1 VSQSSRSR
9 AELVSVLRLLWRARL
24 LVAVGMALAV
34 LVGMTLTYH
43 VTLGAPPTLESRGHS
58 VGIASAQV
66 LVDSKSSQ
74 TVDLGEDPVL
84 IDIAG
89 LIARARLLANLIA
102 TSPLRDEIARRAGI
116 DPASFL
122 ATAPSIGF
130 DSPSPAAASS
140 TTAQPNVMNVTFNES
155 LPIVTINAEAA
166 DEATAARISSAAASE
181 LGRYLDSLVAL
192 DEVPDAH
199 RLVVKQ
205 LGAPAHLTMRR
216 GPRRLIAAIGFAFV
230 FGLWCTGVV
239 AVSRLRRGF
248 REAAADPPTSS
259 SGTGVTLGGGVSA

>member
-1 VSQSSRSR
+1 MSHSPRSR
-9 AELVSVLRLLWRARL
+9 AELIVVLRLLWRARL
-24 LVAVGMALAV
+24 LVVLGAALAL
-34 LVGMTLTYH
+34 LVGAMLTYH
-43 VTLGAPPTLESRGHS
+43 VTLGVPPTFESRGHS

-74 TVDLGEDPVL
+74 TVDLGEDPV
-84 IDIAG
+84 IDIPG

-116 DPASFL
+116 DPPTFL

-140 TTAQPNVMNVTFNES
+140 TTTQPNVMNVTFNES
-155 LPIVTINAEAA
+155 LPIVTINTEAA
-166 DEATAARISSAAASE
+166 DEAKAARIARAAASE

-192 DEVPDAH
+192 DRVPDAH

-205 LGAPAHLTMRR
+205 LGAPAHVTMRR
-216 GPRRLIAAIGFAFV
+216 GPRRLFAAIGFAFV
-230 FGLWCTGVV
+230 FAVWCTGVIS
-239 AVSRLRRGF
+239 VSSLRRGF
-248 REAAADPPTSS
+248 REVAADTPAAG
-259 SGTGVTLGGGVSA
+259 SGTVVPMGGSVSA